1 MKNIEDVSKDK
12 RLIKDFIAFFDKY
25 IDKNLSF
32 YYFKS
37 IKNSFVFVN
46 SIYNYNSK
54 VFYY

>member
-1 MKNIEDVSKDK
+1 MKNIEDVSQDK
-12 RLIKDFIAFFDKY
+12 RLIKDFITFFDKY

-46 SIYNYNSK
+46 SIYY
-54 VFYY
+54 FL